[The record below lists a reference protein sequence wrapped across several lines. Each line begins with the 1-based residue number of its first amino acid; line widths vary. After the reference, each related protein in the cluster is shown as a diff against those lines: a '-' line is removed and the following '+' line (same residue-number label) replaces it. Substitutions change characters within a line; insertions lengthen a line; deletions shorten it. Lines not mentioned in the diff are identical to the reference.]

1 MLIHC
6 VFVEI
11 LLAQSCSSKWLILF
25 EKHATANSSANG
37 NKWVGISV
45 APGRMEQDIDDN
57 EKNPHLTPNN
67 SWCTNPTNPTKIAD
81 SFN

>member
-11 LLAQSCSSKWLILF
+11 LLAQSSSKWLILF

-37 NKWVGISV
+37 NKYYYCVLEVVLVKSTEEMTGMS
-45 APGRMEQDIDDN
+45 
-57 EKNPHLTPNN
+57 NN
-67 SWCTNPTNPTKIAD
+67 CNAAN
-81 SFN
+81 